1 MFKWILFALVSVN
14 LFALELSIQGAKEN
28 FKSYSTLHIKD
39 TNPFLCQEIKNDF
52 NKVTQIVCAFSKR
65 PDKKIHKLQNNFF
78 LIDTLVK
85 KRTYFV
91 TITPFKRVKLF
102 PMIFDLSKEDT
113 FFQADVKLSKHWMI
127 VGYDEKLPYIEKKI
141 PSDTQINLPY
151 TSREAKLPF
160 VGGLDIKGNPV
171 HIKKIGDVSEYLQIK
186 EYYKQGRYNLT
197 LELVDEVILN
207 YPNSLFM
214 AELLFYK
221 IRVFSKLKDYDN
233 VIEVAKIFLKEYSA
247 DENIPEVLS
256 LTAQAYAKIGLD
268 SDADY
273 FFDRLFSE
281 HQDSPYAKWGFIYKA
296 EMFEA
301 SGADS
306 KALTYYLKALNE
318 TKDIDI
324 AATAAYKLASFHISK
339 LDKSKSSEYIMKII
353 KAKPSFFMNDMFKST
368 EMMYTYADNGY
379 YKTAAAIA
387 KALLDEMEREN
398 DEYEELLKDRGIWLS
413 KTDEKQ
419 EALDSLNE
427 YLKKFTDGEYNEEIS
442 VAKDSLFF
450 NPKDENLTTR
460 LKNYDELMQK
470 YNGDSIGDKA
480 IYEKAKLLEQ
490 NKMYGDVLGFK
501 ESILSLES
509 SKYPDTKKIIR
520 DSAIGVMKDALKQ
533 KECYRVLNISKD
545 YNITLSNDW
554 DDGIYTCAMKGADFT
569 LAKSTASR
577 NLKSKDLQERKKWLY
592 RYIKVDFATGN
603 YSEVVEASKELIV
616 LIEDTKDKK
625 YKDVYRIL
633 FDTYQRLE
641 ENDKMIQ
648 TIAKIEKEY
657 KLTYKD
663 IERYIAVMAIGSSKN
678 DDNMVINYASK
689 VMQIQ
694 TASDSYA
701 QSPFVEFTI
710 YQSFINK
717 EEYLKALDVIKSLD
731 TLELTPNQRARQKYL
746 LGSVYSKLWR
756 NDESLKAYDESVKAD
771 PKSAWAKLAESAKEL

>member
-1 MFKWILFALVSVN
+1 LFKWILLTLVSIN
-14 LFALELSIQGAKEN
+14 LFALELSIQGAKED
-28 FKSYSTLHIKD
+28 FKNYSTLHIKD
-39 TNPFLCQEIKNDF
+39 NNSFLCQEIKDDF
-52 NKVTQIVCAFSKR
+52 NKVTKIVCAFSKK

-78 LIDTLVK
+78 LIDTFIK
-85 KRTYFV
+85 KKTYFV
-91 TITPFKRVKLF
+91 TITPFKRIKLF
-102 PMIFDLSKEDT
+102 PMVFDLSKEYT
-113 FFQADVKLSKHWMI
+113 VFQADVKLSKHWMI
-127 VGYDEKLPYIEKKI
+127 VGYDDKLPYIEKNI
-141 PSDTQINLPY
+141 LSDTQINLPY
-151 TSREAKLPF
+151 SSREAKLPF

-171 HIKKIGDVSEYLQIK
+171 YIKKIGDVTEYLQIK
-186 EYYKQGRYNLT
+186 EYYKQGRYDLT
-197 LELVDEVILN
+197 LELIDEVIN
-207 YPNSLFM
+207 DYPNSLFI

-233 VIEVAKIFLKEYSA
+233 EIDIAKIFLKEYSA

-256 LTAQAYAKIGLD
+256 LTAHAYAKIGLD

-281 HQDSPYAKWGFIYKA
+281 HQDSPYTKWGFIYKA
-296 EMFEA
+296 EMLEA
-301 SGADS
+301 SGAAS
-306 KALTYYLKALNE
+306 KALNYYLKALNE
-318 TKDIDI
+318 TKDINI
-324 AATAAYKLASFHISK
+324 AATAAYKLANFHINK
-339 LDKSKSSEYIMKII
+339 LDKSKSKEYIMKII

-368 EMMYTYADNGY
+368 EMMYTYAENAN
-379 YKTAAAIA
+379 YKTASAIA
-387 KALLDEMEREN
+387 KALLDEMNKEN

-427 YLKKFTDGEYNEEIS
+427 YLKKFADGEFDNEVS

-450 NPKDENLTTR
+450 NPKDENLTTK
-460 LKNYDELMQK
+460 LKNYDALMQK
-470 YNGDSIGDKA
+470 YSGDSIGDKA

-501 ESILSLES
+501 ESILSLDS
-509 SKYPDTKKIIR
+509 TKYPDTKKIIKT
-520 DSAIGVMKDALKQ
+520 SAIGAMEDALKQ

-545 YNITLSNDW
+545 YNITLSSVW
-554 DDGIYTCAMKGADFT
+554 DDGLYTCAMRGADFT

-577 NLKSKDLQERKKWLY
+577 NLKSKNLQERKKWLY
-592 RYIKVDFATGN
+592 RYIKVDFSTGN
-603 YSEVVEASKELIV
+603 YSEVVQASKELIV
-616 LIEDTKDKK
+616 LIKDTKDKK

-641 ENDKMIQ
+641 EDNQMIR

-663 IERYIAVMAIGSSKN
+663 IERYIAIMAIGSDKN

-717 EEYLKALDVIKSLD
+717 EDYLKALDVIQSLD

-756 NDESLKAYDESVKAD
+756 NDESLKAYNESIKAD